1 MNPSPPPPSP
11 PSTRWELAQLRP
23 RPALIWTL
31 ARGSLR
37 LRQTRSVLTVLTLA
51 TTTAFVVHV
60 LLQPPGATAAD
71 RNAWRLLLAL
81 AVLVSTAGVL
91 NTLLTSVRQRTRE
104 IGTMKCLGAPDA
116 YILLAILTEAALLGV
131 AGAVVGALAGA
142 RLALGHAVLQ
152 PGEAV
157 VPHLALDQAP
167 RALLVA
173 TGLCLA
179 LALTGALIPAALAA
193 RLTPLQALREGRN
206 D

>member
-1 MNPSPPPPSP
+1 MNSPPPSP
-11 PSTRWELAQLRP
+11 PPAARWELDRLHP

-91 NTLLTSVRQRTRE
+91 NTLLTSVQQRTRE

-116 YILLAILTEAALLGV
+116 YILLAILTEAAVLGV
-131 AGAVVGALAGA
+131 AGALLGAVAGA
-142 RLALGHAVLQ
+142 GLALVLALLQ
-152 PGEAV
+152 PGEAI
-157 VPHLALDQAP
+157 VPYLALAQAP
-167 RALLVA
+167 RAFLIA

-193 RLTPLQALREGRN
+193 RLTPLQALRESRN